1 MSSPSFHTQHIQR
14 RFIRI
19 LLTITALVLLV
30 GTPLL
35 LMDDLRL
42 DIAHQL
48 DLAPGKDAERLA
60 TGDDG
65 AVLVILPLGDYN
77 GIGRERYAYEAAYIA
92 RPSDAGMTLT
102 DIETNATID
111 VPLTELTFTAADG
124 MGENILFR
132 GPAADDTTTQRAV
145 LVNRPDATATTL
157 PDAEATPDIPG
168 DWETQTWEKVVGTC
182 DRVSPH
188 ERFIACFN
196 PAEVVDYF
204 AGDWQVD
211 VQVYGEFK
219 VSEPVYRGLGFWP
232 ILGFAHNDEWLY
244 FQNDTGIYRIQ
255 LPQSLRE
262 YDAAATPTGTL
273 HNPGSGRWN
282 QFTSA

>member
-19 LLTITALVLLV
+19 LLAITVIVILV

-35 LMDDLRL
+35 LLDDLRL

-48 DLAPGKDAERLA
+48 GLAPGKAAEKLA
-60 TGDDG
+60 EGDEG
-65 AVLVILPLGDYN
+65 AVLIILPLGDYQ
-77 GIGRERYAYEAAYIA
+77 GVGREQYAYEAAFIA
-92 RPSDAGMTLT
+92 RPSAAGMTLT
-102 DIETNATID
+102 DIETGQTID
-111 VPLTELTFTAADG
+111 VPLTELAFTAADSD
-124 MGENILFR
+124 GEHILFR
-132 GPAADDTTTQRAV
+132 GPAAEDTALERAV
-145 LVNRPDATATTL
+145 LLKRDDASVTTL

-182 DRVSPH
+182 DRISPN

-196 PAEVVDYF
+196 RAEVINYF

-211 VQVYGEFK
+211 VQIYGEFK
-219 VSEPVYRGLGFWP
+219 VSEPVYRGMGFWP
-232 ILGFAHNDEWLY
+232 VLGFAHNDEWLY

-255 LPQSLRE
+255 IPESLRE
-262 YDAAATPTGTL
+262 YDAAATPTGTT
-273 HNPGSGRWN
+273 HNPADHALP
-282 QFTSA
+282 QFIST